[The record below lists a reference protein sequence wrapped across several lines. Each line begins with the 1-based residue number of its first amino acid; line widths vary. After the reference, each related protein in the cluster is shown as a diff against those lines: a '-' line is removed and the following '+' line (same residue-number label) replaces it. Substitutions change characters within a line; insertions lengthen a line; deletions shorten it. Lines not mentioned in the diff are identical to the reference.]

1 MNKTEILTR
10 DLCGLQLFQR
20 QKDNYFDLGH
30 LIQFY
35 NLRTGEN
42 KRFKDFVR
50 SQDSYMKTIY
60 ENEVCNSLNDNEM
73 SKQRFCVLE
82 ENSLNDNELSKST
95 IVNFEE
101 SDETTL
107 SKTPWYKYCVKTK
120 RGRYSDG
127 SIWVHPHIFI
137 EGCRYLS
144 EQFKYHANQMV
155 LDNLMDIRDKNGE
168 LRKALNAEIK
178 AKWNP
183 SDDTPYIS
191 VAMMMKRCIGD
202 KNAGDVDVQQK
213 EADKLKELC
222 TLVRYGVIKNL
233 QDMSYVI
240 AH

>member
-30 LIQFY
+30 LFQLY
-35 NLRTGEN
+35 NLHTGEN
-42 KRFKDFVR
+42 KRFDNFIQY
-50 SQDSYMKTIY
+50 QDSYMKTIY
-60 ENEVCNSLNDNEM
+60 ENEVCNSLNDNEF
-73 SKQRFCVLE
+73 SNPTKAGLE
-82 ENSLNDNELSKST
+82 K
-95 IVNFEE
+95 

-240 AH
+240 VH

>member
-30 LIQFY
+30 LIQLY

-42 KRFKDFVR
+42 KRFNDFVR

-60 ENEVCNSLNDNEM
+60 ENEVCNSLNDNEF
-73 SKQRFCVLE
+73 SKTHFCVLD
-82 ENSLNDNELSKST
+82 NSLNNNELSNPTKAGL
-95 IVNFEE
+95 EK
-101 SDETTL
+101 SDEITL

-183 SDDTPYIS
+183 SDDAPYIS

-240 AH
+240 SH

>member
-30 LIQFY
+30 LIQLY

-42 KRFKDFVR
+42 KRFTDFIKY
-50 SQDSYMKTIY
+50 QDSYMKTIY
-60 ENEVCNSLNDNEM
+60 ENEVCNSLNDNEL
-73 SKQRFCVLE
+73 SKLTNINLD
-82 ENSLNDNELSKST
+82 NSLNDNELLQYEKCQLGK
-95 IVNFEE
+95 

>member
-30 LIQFY
+30 LIQHY
-35 NLRTGEN
+35 DLHTGEN
-42 KRFKDFVR
+42 KRFADFVR

-60 ENEVCNSLNDNEM
+60 ENEVCNSLNVNEF
-73 SKQRFCVLE
+73 SNQQICGLE
-82 ENSLNDNELSKST
+82 K
-95 IVNFEE
+95 

-107 SKTPWYKYCVKTK
+107 SKAPWYKYCVKTK

-144 EQFKYHANQMV
+144 EQFKYYANQMV
-155 LDNLMDIRDKNGE
+155 LDNLMDICDKNGE

-202 KNAGDVDVQQK
+202 KNTGDVDVQQK

>member
-30 LIQFY
+30 LIQLY

-42 KRFKDFVR
+42 KRFADFIKYR
-50 SQDSYMKTIY
+50 DSYMKTIY
-60 ENEVCNSLNDNEM
+60 ENEVCNSLNDN
-73 SKQRFCVLE
+73 SP
-82 ENSLNDNELSKST
+82 NINELLELD
-95 IVNFEE
+95 NCQLRE
-101 SDETTL
+101 SDKTTL
-107 SKTPWYKYCVKTK
+107 AKTPWYKYCVKTK

-155 LDNLMDIRDKNGE
+155 LDNLIDIRDKNGE

-183 SDDTPYIS
+183 TDDIPYIS
-191 VAMMMKRCIGD
+191 VAMMMKRYIGD

>member
-30 LIQFY
+30 LIQLY
-35 NLRTGEN
+35 NLHTGEN
-42 KRFKDFVR
+42 KRFDKFIQY
-50 SQDSYMKTIY
+50 QDSYMKTIY
-60 ENEVCNSLNDNEM
+60 ENEVCNSLNDNEF
-73 SKQRFCVLE
+73 SNPPKRGL
-82 ENSLNDNELSKST
+82 ENSLKDNELSKT
-95 IVNFEE
+95 LFDKLDN

-202 KNAGDVDVQQK
+202 KNTGDVDVQQK

>member
-30 LIQFY
+30 LIQLY

-42 KRFKDFVR
+42 KRFGDFIR
-50 SQDSYMKTIY
+50 WQDSYMKTIY
-60 ENEVCNSLNDNEM
+60 ENEVS
-73 SKQRFCVLE
+73 
-82 ENSLNDNELSKST
+82 NSLNDNELLQYENSR
-95 IVNFEE
+95 IGA

-183 SDDTPYIS
+183 SDDAPYIS

>member
-30 LIQFY
+30 LIQLY
-35 NLRTGEN
+35 NLHTGEN
-42 KRFKDFVR
+42 KRFGDFIR
-50 SQDSYMKTIY
+50 CQDSYMKTIY
-60 ENEVCNSLNDNEM
+60 ENEVCNSLNDNEF
-73 SKQRFCVLE
+73 SNTQKSVLD
-82 ENSLNDNELSKST
+82 NSLNVNELSNAPKG
-95 IVNFEE
+95 VLEN

>member
-30 LIQFY
+30 LFQLF

-50 SQDSYMKTIY
+50 SQVSYMKTIY
-60 ENEVCNSLNDNEM
+60 ENEVCNSLKDNEM
-73 SKQRFCVLE
+73 SKTQKCVLD
-82 ENSLNDNELSKST
+82 NSLDDSELSNTRNHVLEK
-95 IVNFEE
+95 

-191 VAMMMKRCIGD
+191 VAMMMKRRIGD
-202 KNAGDVDVQQK
+202 KNAGDVEVQQK

>member
-20 QKDNYFDLGH
+20 QKDNFFDLGH
-30 LIQFY
+30 LFQLY

-42 KRFKDFVR
+42 KRFTDFIR
-50 SQDSYMKTIY
+50 RQDSYMKTIY
-60 ENEVCNSLNDNEM
+60 ENEVCNSLNDNEF
-73 SKQRFCVLE
+73 SNPLFDGLE
-82 ENSLNDNELSKST
+82 K
-95 IVNFEE
+95 

-107 SKTPWYKYCVKTK
+107 SKTPWYKHCIKTK
-120 RGRYSDG
+120 RGKYSDG

-191 VAMMMKRCIGD
+191 VAMMMRRCIGD
-202 KNAGDVDVQQK
+202 KNTGDVDVQQK

>member
-1 MNKTEILTR
+1 MNKSEILTR

-30 LIQFY
+30 LIQLY
-35 NLRTGEN
+35 NLHTGEN
-42 KRFKDFVR
+42 KRFDNFIQH
-50 SQDSYMKTIY
+50 QDSYMKTIY
-60 ENEVCNSLNDNEM
+60 ENEVYNYLNNSEFSNPT
-73 SKQRFCVLE
+73 FIGLE
-82 ENSLNDNELSKST
+82 K
-95 IVNFEE
+95 

-202 KNAGDVDVQQK
+202 KNTGDVDVQQK

>member
-1 MNKTEILTR
+1 
-10 DLCGLQLFQR
+10 
-20 QKDNYFDLGH
+20 
-30 LIQFY
+30 
-35 NLRTGEN
+35 
-42 KRFKDFVR
+42 
-50 SQDSYMKTIY
+50 
-60 ENEVCNSLNDNEM
+60 
-73 SKQRFCVLE
+73 
-82 ENSLNDNELSKST
+82 
-95 IVNFEE
+95 
-101 SDETTL
+101 
-107 SKTPWYKYCVKTK
+107 
-120 RGRYSDG
+120 
-127 SIWVHPHIFI
+127 
-137 EGCRYLS
+137 
-144 EQFKYHANQMV
+144 MV

-168 LRKALNAEIK
+168 LRKALNTEIK

>member
-30 LIQFY
+30 LIQLY
-35 NLRTGEN
+35 NLSTGEN
-42 KRFKDFVR
+42 KRFNDFVR
-50 SQDSYMKTIY
+50 WQDTYMKTIY
-60 ENEVCNSLNDNEM
+60 ENEVCNSLNDNELL
-73 SKQRFCVLE
+73 QY
-82 ENSLNDNELSKST
+82 ENSR
-95 IVNFEE
+95 IGE

-183 SDDTPYIS
+183 SDDAPYIS

-240 AH
+240 TH